1 MKRTITGYYK
11 PSNRLQSAVK
21 TAATAARIIQR
32 GYRAYKAVKKVAAAR
47 SRSQPQRRT
56 TTVFASSGPRKL
68 LDGLTTVSSH
78 ANGYRLKPYYKPM
91 LKTAAPSYQIIRFGR
106 RVTSAINQYG
116 NDIYNF
122 LDTGFLQ
129 QMYTEIVPN
138 PAASNQRVFLENIR
152 VEMEFANSGDQIL
165 SIEIYDIVCAK
176 DTNTSPL
183 TAMTAGFTTMDP
195 NTALGQTAN
204 QTITAGTLMFTPQMS
219 PTFNQLFKIQK
230 ITKINIP
237 SGHIHKHSHNFSPR
251 MILNETRRANAN
263 FYAGLSKHIL
273 IRTRGQAVTEQT
285 NSAIVGIGPS
295 ALDVICMARA
305 KVKYVAANRQTAWTF
320 GGVDLGA
327 VVTAEAMD
335 PVNDVADTFTST

>member
-1 MKRTITGYYK
+1 MLSKRKAIANWYAQNKRGPGTVLG
-11 PSNRLQSAVK
+11 AVRGGVR
-21 TAATAARIIQR
+21 AARVIQHA
-32 GYRAYKAVKKVAAAR
+32 YRMYKSRQAAK
-47 SRSQPQRRT
+47 RRT
-56 TTVFASSGPRKL
+56 TTKYRANSTRKL

-78 ANGYRLKPYYKPM
+78 ANGYKLKPFYRPL

-138 PAASNQRVFLENIR
+138 PAATNQRVFLETIR
-152 VEMEFANSGDQIL
+152 IEMEFANAGDQIL
-165 SIEIYDIVCAK
+165 SLEIYDVVCRK
-176 DTNTSPL
+176 DTNTSAL
-183 TAMTAGFTTMDP
+183 TAMSSGFTTMDP

-204 QTITAGTLMFTPQMS
+204 QTINNGTLMFTPQMS
-219 PTFNQLFKIQK
+219 PTFNQLFRIEK

-237 SGHIHKHSHNFSPR
+237 SGHIHKHSHTFSPR

-263 FYAGLSKHIL
+263 FYAGLTKHIM
-273 IRTRGQAVTEQT
+273 IRTRGQAVTQVD
-285 NSAIVGIGPS
+285 NSSIVGIGPS

-320 GGVDLGA
+320 SGVDLGA

-335 PVNDVADTFTST
+335 PVNDVVDTFTST